1 MESEQ
6 RSTEVEVTMHV
17 GVMIL
22 ELLEE
27 QQDEFFIKI
36 GRITLE
42 DNEQMDIGIAINCC
56 GDPVFAEI
64 SVARFTDDESD
75 IIQVYYMNYI
85 DTDDYLD
92 YVREKRYI

>member
-6 RSTEVEVTMHV
+6 KFTEVEVTMHV
-17 GVMIL
+17 GVTVL

-27 QQDEFFIKI
+27 QQDQFFIKI
-36 GRITLE
+36 GEITLE
-42 DNEQMDIGIAINCC
+42 DNEQMDMGIALDCC
-56 GDPVFAEI
+56 GEPIFAEI

-75 IIQVYYMNYI
+75 IIQVYHMNYI

>member
-6 RSTEVEVTMHV
+6 KSTEVEVTMPV
-17 GVMIL
+17 GIMVL
-22 ELLEE
+22 ELLEK
-27 QQDEFFIKI
+27 QQDQFFMKI
-36 GRITLE
+36 AQIE
-42 DNEQMDIGIAINCC
+42 IDDQVEMGIALDCC

-64 SVARFTDDESD
+64 SAARYQDDETD

-92 YVREKRYI
+92 YVKEKRSI